1 MGAVTP
7 ARRHIGLLALLWC
20 AALATAGAQP
30 TYVVTGA
37 PELQTCLDRARD
49 TTAAALG
56 ACVEA
61 LRAEGYLELSV
72 DSVRASADSIYV
84 VAYRGRRYGLGDF
97 RSAASASDDYGT
109 PRTDSLS
116 MDPADLG
123 DLALELSDYLS
134 RSARAGHPFARVRF
148 DSLRLRD
155 SLLDLRATAWMG
167 PLVTYGGVRFGERD
181 GEPPVSATFLT
192 RYLRLE
198 PGRRYRPNEIEQV
211 SRRLR
216 TLRYLRLA
224 REPVVVFENTE
235 AFVYVDAEARK
246 TSRFDFLLGFLPNSE
261 QNDGQLLLTGDA
273 TLELDNALRR
283 GERLYFAFER
293 LQPQSTEVE
302 LAASYPYLFDSPF
315 GARVDFELYRQQ
327 EDWLRVGYEAGLTYA
342 FGGGDAYELFY
353 EGGAAQALSF
363 DTARVQRTEQLPEV
377 LDARR
382 NGFGLRLRLDRRDD
396 VVDTRRGFS
405 AVVSA
410 VAGLR
415 TVDVTQGIRQLSER
429 LDAAADSIGGRTAQ
443 YRLGLDAAGFVPLG
457 RRLVAVA
464 RARGGALFGDQLP
477 LRNELYRIGGQRL
490 LRGFDE
496 QSIDAMAYIVGTAET
511 RLLIGGGSYLFAFL
525 DQGYLRDPYGVPI
538 SRDYPTGFG
547 AGLRLGT
554 GAGALSLTYAYGKR
568 RGAQVD
574 FQRAKIHVGFESRF

>member
-1 MGAVTP
+1 MTR
-7 ARRHIGLLALLWC
+7 ARRLLLPLALLYAV
-20 AALATAGAQP
+20 AAARAQV

-37 PELQTCLDRARD
+37 PALAECLERARD
-49 TTAAALG
+49 STGAALRT
-56 ACVEA
+56 CVEV
-61 LRAEGYLELSV
+61 LRSEGYLELSV
-72 DSVRASADSIYV
+72 DDVRVGADTIA
-84 VAYRGRRYGLGDF
+84 VAAHQGRRYRLGDF
-97 RSAASASDDYGT
+97 RTSASASAEQGAR
-109 PRTDSLS
+109 RTDSLAAAS
-116 MDPADLG
+116 DLRALDEESADFL
-123 DLALELSDYLS
+123 D
-134 RSARAGHPFARVRF
+134 RSARAGYPFARVRF
-148 DSLRLRD
+148 DTLSLRD
-155 SLLDLRATAWMG
+155 SLLDVAAEAWTG
-167 PLVTYGGVRFGERD
+167 PLVTYGGVRFAEGV
-181 GEPPVSATFLT
+181 EPPVREAFLT

-198 PGRRYRPNEIEQV
+198 AGRRYRPVEIQQV

-216 TLRYLRLA
+216 TLPYLQMA
-224 REPVVVFENTE
+224 REPVVVFEGGQ
-235 AFVYVDAEARK
+235 AIIYVDAKARK

-273 TLELDNALRR
+273 TLELDNSLRR

-353 EGGAAQALSF
+353 EGGVAQALNF

>member
-1 MGAVTP
+1 MT
-7 ARRHIGLLALLWC
+7 C
-20 AALATAGAQP
+20 AAATASAQV

-37 PELQTCLDRARD
+37 PALAECLGRARD
-49 TTAAALG
+49 STGAALN
-56 ACVEA
+56 ACVTR
-61 LRAEGYLELSV
+61 LRTGGYLELSV
-72 DSVRASADSIYV
+72 DSVRAAADTLFV
-84 VAYRGRRYGLGDF
+84 VAHEGRRYGLGDF
-97 RSAASASDDYGT
+97 RSGASDSEDHGA
-109 PRTDSLS
+109 PRTDSLAT
-116 MDPADLG
+116 DLEDLADLEEE
-123 DLALELSDYLS
+123 LADYIS
-134 RSARAGHPFARVRF
+134 RSADAGYPFARVRF
-148 DSLRLRD
+148 DSLALRD
-155 SLLDLRATAWMG
+155 STLDLRATAWTG
-167 PLVTYGGVRFGERD
+167 PYVTYGGVRFETGA
-181 GEPPVSATFLT
+181 EPPVSTAFLT

-198 PGRRYRPNEIEQV
+198 AGRRYRPVEIQQV

-216 TLRYLRLA
+216 TLPYLQMA
-224 REPVVVFENTE
+224 REPVVVFEGGQ
-235 AFVYVDAEARK
+235 AIIYVDAKARK

-273 TLELDNALRR
+273 TLELDNSLRR

-315 GARVDFELYRQQ
+315 GARVDFGLYRQQ
-327 EDWLRVGYEAGLTYA
+327 EDWLRVNYEAGLTYA

-353 EGGAAQALSF
+353 EGGVAQALSF
-363 DTARVQRTEQLPEV
+363 DTAVVQATQRLPEV

-396 VVDTRRGFS
+396 IVDTRRGFT
-405 AVVSA
+405 AVLTT

-415 TVDVTQGIRQLSER
+415 EVSVANGVRELSER

-443 YRLGLDAAGFVPLG
+443 YRLGMDAAGFLPLG

-464 RARGGALFGDQLP
+464 RARGGALFGDQEP

-496 QSIDAMAYIVGTAET
+496 QSIDAQAYIVGTAET
-511 RLLIGGGSYLFAFL
+511 RLLIGGGSYLFAFV
-525 DQGYLRDPYGVPI
+525 DQGYLRNPYAVFI

-568 RGAQVD
+568 RGGQVD

>member
-1 MGAVTP
+1 MRAQVAYVVDGAP
-7 ARRHIGLLALLWC
+7 
-20 AALATAGAQP
+20 ALATC
-30 TYVVTGA
+30 
-37 PELQTCLDRARD
+37 LQLARD
-49 TTAAALG
+49 STGAALG
-56 ACVEA
+56 RCVER

-72 DSVRASADSIYV
+72 DSVRAAGDTLYV
-84 VAYRGRRYGLGDF
+84 LAYEGRRYRLRDF
-97 RSAASASDDYGT
+97 RSAANPDEEYGAR
-109 PRTDSLS
+109 PLDSLAPEV
-116 MDPADLG
+116 DDLLG
-123 DLALELSDYLS
+123 LETETVGFLE
-134 RSARAGHPFARVRF
+134 RSGNAGYPFARVRF
-148 DSLRLRD
+148 GGLGLGDSV
-155 SLLDLRATAWMG
+155 LDVSATTWVG
-167 PLVTYGGVRFGERD
+167 PPVTYGGVRFGDRV
-181 GEPPVSATFLT
+181 EPPVSEAFLT

-198 PGRRYRPNEIEQV
+198 PGRRYRPAEIDEV

-216 TLRYLRLA
+216 TLRYLQLN
-224 REPVVVFENTE
+224 REPVVVFENGR
-235 AFVYVDAEARK
+235 ALVYLDAKPRK

-273 TLELDNALRR
+273 TLELDNSLRR

-302 LAASYPYLFDSPF
+302 LSGSYPYLFDSPF
-315 GARVDFELYRQQ
+315 GARVEFGLYRQQ
-327 EDWLRVGYEAGLTYA
+327 EDWLRVNYEAGLTYA

-353 EGGAAQALSF
+353 EGGVAQALSF
-363 DTARVQRTEQLPEV
+363 DTALVQATQRLPEV

-382 NGFGLRLRLDRRDD
+382 DGFGLRLRLDRRDD
-396 VVDTRRGFS
+396 VVDTRRGYS
-405 AVVSA
+405 AVATA

-415 TVDVTQGIRQLSER
+415 EVSVTNGVRELSER
-429 LDAAADSIGGRTAQ
+429 LDAAADSIGGRTGQ
-443 YRLGLDAAGFVPLG
+443 YRLGLDVTGFVPLG

-464 RARGGALFGDQLP
+464 RARGGALFGSQLP

-496 QSIDAMAYIVGTAET
+496 QSIDAQAYVVGTAET

-525 DQGYLRDPYGVPI
+525 DQAYLRDPYGDPI

-568 RGAQVD
+568 RGGEVD